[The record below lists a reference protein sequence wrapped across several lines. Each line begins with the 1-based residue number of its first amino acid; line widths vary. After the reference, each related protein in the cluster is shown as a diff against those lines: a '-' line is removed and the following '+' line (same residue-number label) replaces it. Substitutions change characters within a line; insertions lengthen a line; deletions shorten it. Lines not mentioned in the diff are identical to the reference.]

1 MPALEICT
9 SCTKDGA
16 PMTKEIA
23 LLSQDP
29 VVEACGEAM
38 DTVDVDEAPE
48 MPGLGLPTDE
58 TRA

>member
-1 MPALEICT
+1 
-9 SCTKDGA
+9 
-16 PMTKEIA
+16 MTKEIA

-48 MPGLGLPTDE
+48 MPGLGLPMDE